1 MIKRSLGFYIACFIG
16 FILIFLVV
24 GGALQ
29 FFAGD
34 GLNDM
39 ESNYTKESRSRLIRE
54 YAKENSVYTV
64 TKLNIEERG
73 GILAKYHEYYV
84 TMDDGSGKAKT
95 IKVDAELYY
104 SLNVGDKVDYQG
116 NIVTSS
122 SGK

>member
-1 MIKRSLGFYIACFIG
+1 MVKRSLGLYIARSIAV
-16 FILIFLVV
+16 ILVV
-24 GGALQ
+24 TIMGGVLQ
-29 FFAGD
+29 FFGS
-34 GLNDM
+34 GHFNEI

-64 TKLNIEERG
+64 TKLNMEERG

-84 TMDDGSGKAKT
+84 TMDDGSDKAKT

>member
-16 FILIFLVV
+16 SLLVALVV

-29 FFAGD
+29 FFVGD
-34 GLNDM
+34 GLSAM

-64 TKLNIEERG
+64 TKLNKNERG
-73 GILAKYHEYYV
+73 GILAKYNEYYV
-84 TMDDGSGKAKT
+84 TLDDGSGKAKT
-95 IKVDAELYY
+95 ITVAADLYY
-104 SLNVGDKVDYQG
+104 SLNIGDKVDYQG
-116 NIVTSS
+116 NIITSS

>member
-1 MIKRSLGFYIACFIG
+1 MIKRSLGFYIACSIVV
-16 FILIFLVV
+16 ILIVMVL
-24 GGALQ
+24 GGVLQ
-29 FFAGD
+29 FFGS
-34 GLNDM
+34 GHFNEL

-64 TKLNIEERG
+64 TKLNTEERG

-104 SLNVGDKVDYQG
+104 SLNVGDKVDYRG
-116 NIVTSS
+116 NILTSS

>member
-16 FILIFLVV
+16 FLLVALVV

-29 FFAGD
+29 FFVGD
-34 GLNDM
+34 GLSAM

-64 TKLNIEERG
+64 TKLNTEEHG

-84 TMDDGSGKAKT
+84 TIDDGSGKAKT
-95 IKVDAELYY
+95 IKVDAEVYY
-104 SLNVGDKVDYQG
+104 SLNIGDKIDYQG
-116 NIVTSS
+116 NPVTSS

>member
-16 FILIFLVV
+16 SLLVALVV

-29 FFAGD
+29 LFGSVHINE
-34 GLNDM
+34 L

-64 TKLNIEERG
+64 TKLNTEERG
-73 GILAKYHEYYV
+73 GILAKYNEYYV

-95 IKVDAELYY
+95 IKVGAEVYY
-104 SLNVGDKVDYQG
+104 SLNVGDRVDYLG
-116 NIVTSS
+116 NPVTSA

>member
-1 MIKRSLGFYIACFIG
+1 MIKRSLGLYIARSIAV
-16 FILIFLVV
+16 ILLVAIM
-24 GGALQ
+24 GGVLQ
-29 FFAGD
+29 LFRSGYI
-34 GLNDM
+34 NEI
-39 ESNYTKESRSRLIRE
+39 ESNYTKESRSRLIKD
-54 YAKENSVYTV
+54 YAKENFVYTV
-64 TKLNIEERG
+64 TKLNTEERG

-84 TMDDGSGKAKT
+84 TLDDGSGKAKT